1 VVDILYCEWLTGLWN
16 YQGTILQKERQLPQK
31 RSVLVYYCAE
41 PNHLSHSEEYSMFRF
56 SLPRVIRLAVFSTA
70 MFLVPLAEAQTV
82 TTLVPGPGPFDDA
95 LSLDADGNLFASQ
108 YYGGDITRIAPDG
121 TMSNFAGGLLN
132 PNGTT
137 FDAEGNLYVAEAGGN
152 RVWKLPPDSA
162 PEVLVSGITNPT
174 GVVFDGAGNLL
185 IAQYSLSRITQ
196 RAPDGTLSTFMSGG
210 NLNGPVGLQ
219 MDSEGNLY
227 IGNFTDGKILK
238 RTPAGAIS
246 IIGDV
251 PGWLGFIALAGD
263 AIYATGFQAHRI
275 YRAPVDG
282 SGMTIFAGTGIPGQQ
297 DGDVDTARFNGP
309 NGIVASPDGSTL
321 YVCDYNTRSIRV
333 ITGLSAASAVDEMP
347 ENPLDRLSAFPN
359 PFNPRVTL
367 RFDLATDGPTQL
379 EIFDARGRR
388 VGQIQEGFRTAG
400 SHELVF
406 DGSRLASGV
415 YFARLITA
423 AGNTTRKLIL
433 AK

>member
-1 VVDILYCEWLTGLWN
+1 MF
-16 YQGTILQKERQLPQK
+16 KLPTPH
-31 RSVLVYYCAE
+31 LV
-41 PNHLSHSEEYSMFRF
+41 
-56 SLPRVIRLAVFSTA
+56 RLAVFSIA
-70 MFLVPLAEAQTV
+70 LLLAHLGGAQTV
-82 TTLVPGPGPFDDA
+82 TTLVPGPGDFDDA
-95 LSLDADGNLFASQ
+95 LSLDAEGNLFASE

-137 FDAEGNLYVAEAGGN
+137 FDSQGNLYVAEAGGN

-174 GVVFDGAGNLL
+174 GVVFDASGNLL
-185 IAQYSLSRITQ
+185 IAQYSLSRIAI
-196 RAPDGTLSTFMSGG
+196 RAPDGTLSTFMTGG
-210 NLNGPVGLQ
+210 DLNGPVGLQ
-219 MDSEGNLY
+219 MDPEGNLY
-227 IGNFTDGKILK
+227 IGNFNDGKILK

-246 IIGDV
+246 VIGDV

-263 AIYATGFQAHRI
+263 AIYATGYQAHRI

-282 SGMTIFAGTGIPGQQ
+282 SGMTIFAGTGVAGQL
-297 DGDVDTARFNGP
+297 DGDVATARFNGP

-321 YVCDYNTRSIRV
+321 YVSDFHTRSIRV
-333 ITGLSAASAVDEMP
+333 ITGLIEVSAVTETP
-347 ENPLDRLSAFPN
+347 ANPLDRLSAFPN

-367 RFDLATDGPTQL
+367 RFELATEGPTRL
-379 EIFDARGRR
+379 EIFDPRGLRVARLQG
-388 VGQIQEGFRTAG
+388 GFRAAG
-400 SHELVF
+400 AHELVF

-415 YFARLITA
+415 YFARLSTA
-423 AGNTTRKLIL
+423 AGYTSSKLIL